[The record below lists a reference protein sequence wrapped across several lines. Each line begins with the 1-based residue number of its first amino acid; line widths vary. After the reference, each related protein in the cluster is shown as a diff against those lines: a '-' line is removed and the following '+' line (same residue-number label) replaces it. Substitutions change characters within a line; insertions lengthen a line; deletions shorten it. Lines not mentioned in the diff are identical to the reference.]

1 MTFYGASLISSGW
14 YRCLVLDMPVLF
26 WLLILGALR
35 GANFQRPSAAPLIQQ
50 DEGGHLQY
58 DLCIVAGLESL
69 APSLAIGF
77 PAQTWGIKSAMLHLN
92 VAGVWDNV
100 RDGPWMT
107 MVSLEIDGMSHL
119 GSLRVHLFVW
129 MEHGQNPCN
138 LTIFFGHSFEV
149 VGLPLGALLGCY
161 WHWPSPLLGVWLGQL
176 DWHICLGLLR
186 MEGCVLQLEK
196 AAALAFGISCFVCFF
211 PSLWNVNLPLCW
223 YLKRV
228 HEERHSSCNCWHMG
242 RDCSVGE
249 PRKDRDIR
257 SVADSKASKGWL
269 GAGDQSPKFWDI
281 RQANTCRW
289 CIGKHDWHLLRYFH
303 LRFTLTKPLRFC
315 RINWLTV
322 VRVTGISPLL
332 ERLVDWTIWEV
343 VASGHPTSYRS
354 TVSFPQNDLNV
365 VLAGMHDSQVKSVG
379 RNQRF
384 FNFSHQTCRSDPE
397 DWNSEMPQMD
407 RKAKRPTDGKEM
419 KRKNIWTY
427 KIW

>member
-1 MTFYGASLISSGW
+1 MVKI
-14 YRCLVLDMPVLF
+14 
-26 WLLILGALR
+26 
-35 GANFQRPSAAPLIQQ
+35 N
-50 DEGGHLQY
+50 
-58 DLCIVAGLESL
+58 
-69 APSLAIGF
+69 AI
-77 PAQTWGIKSAMLHLN
+77 W
-92 VAGVWDNV
+92 
-100 RDGPWMT
+100 
-107 MVSLEIDGMSHL
+107 
-119 GSLRVHLFVW
+119 
-129 MEHGQNPCN
+129 
-138 LTIFFGHSFEV
+138 TIFCGHSFEV

-196 AAALAFGISCFVCFF
+196 AAVLAFEISCVVCFF

-223 YLKRV
+223 CLKRV

-269 GAGDQSPKFWDI
+269 GAGDQSPQFWDI
-281 RQANTCRW
+281 RQANTYRW

-332 ERLVDWTIWEV
+332 ERLVGWTIWEV

-365 VLAGMHDSQVKSVG
+365 VLPGTHSSIFLTKPAGLIQRIGTQKCLKWTA
-379 RNQRF
+379 RPNQ
-384 FNFSHQTCRSDPE
+384 SCE
-397 DWNSEMPQMD
+397 
-407 RKAKRPTDGKEM
+407 KRWKGKIYENT
-419 KRKNIWTY
+419 KYDKQI
-427 KIW
+427 